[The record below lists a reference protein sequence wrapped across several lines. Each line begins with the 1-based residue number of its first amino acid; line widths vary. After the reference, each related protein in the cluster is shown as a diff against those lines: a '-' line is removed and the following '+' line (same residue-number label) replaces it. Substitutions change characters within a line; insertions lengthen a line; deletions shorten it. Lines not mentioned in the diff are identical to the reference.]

1 MKFWNVVKN
10 EKTGAVEIRIEG
22 PIQMEESFWA
32 WFFGEEEQTAKGLRE
47 EIRKTDGKD
56 ITVWIN
62 SNGGECIAASV
73 IYTALK
79 EHKGKVT
86 VKIEGSA
93 ISAASVIAMAGD
105 EILMSPT
112 SVMMIH
118 NPLTCAEGEV
128 KDMEKAIEVLTEV
141 KETIINAYAA
151 KTGKPREEISRLMDD
166 ETWMGA
172 KKAVDLGFADGILWD
187 QNDPDE
193 NTMNGIVRGMRT
205 IYNSLDGS
213 TVNTSELIAHLKP
226 KNDEAW
232 KLARAQLAIEQNRF

>member
-10 EKTGAVEIRIEG
+10 EETGTVEIRIEG

-32 WFFGEEEQTAKGLRE
+32 WLFDEEEQTAKGLRE

-86 VKIEGSA
+86 VKIDGSA

-187 QNDPDE
+187 QNNPDE
-193 NTMNGIVRGMRT
+193 NTVNGIVRGMRT
-205 IYNSLDGS
+205 IYNNLDGS